1 MSIIL
6 CLQATSCTF
15 AFSFIIM
22 KDNLYKSFQGGT
34 SSKEP
39 TCQCRRL
46 KRFRFKPW
54 VRKIF
59 WRRAWQPTAVF
70 LLGEP
75 HGQRSLAVHSPWGR
89 KESDITSNLACA
101 QAGKSTHIVLFDVNK
116 NSMKQVLKSL
126 PTYR

>member
-1 MSIIL
+1 M
-6 CLQATSCTF
+6 QAISWTF

-22 KDNLYKSFQGGT
+22 KDNLYKGVQGGT
-34 SSKEP
+34 SGKEP
-39 TCQCRRL
+39 TCQCRRY

-70 LLGEP
+70 LLGESY
-75 HGQRSLAVHSPWGR
+75 GQRSLAVHSPWGR

-126 PTYR
+126 PNYR